1 MFRSFGNGRVYEVR
15 NAFVGRRQVMEATK
29 APIYLLPGMA
39 VDFPVFA
46 RLLPLLPNAFMVDFP
61 VPYQRE
67 SLISYARRMASLLP
81 AQSFVAGVSF
91 GGIVALEI
99 SRILRPLGCILISSI
114 QHPKEFPPWI
124 RACRVIGGR
133 TCSQAMSI
141 FGEVARYIPKSMR
154 TPSTL
159 RAVPLAGPSGHWHRW
174 ATAAVLDWNPPS
186 DFDACPLFRIHGGA
200 DTTFPAR
207 YTHPNVCIPDG
218 LHALPVSHPLETAA
232 AMIEFT
238 KTI

>member
-1 MFRSFGNGRVYEVR
+1 
-15 NAFVGRRQVMEATK
+15 MEATK

-67 SLISYARRMASLLP
+67 SLISYAWRMASLLP
-81 AQSFVAGVSF
+81 AQSFIAGVSF

-154 TPSTL
+154 TPATL
-159 RAVPLAGPSGHWHRW
+159 RAVQLDQVVIGIDGQLRPYWIGIHLRILMLVRYFGFMV
-174 ATAAVLDWNPPS
+174 VLIRPFR
-186 DFDACPLFRIHGGA
+186 FDILIPMSLYRMGDMHYLCRIHLK
-200 DTTFPAR
+200 PPR
-207 YTHPNVCIPDG
+207 Q
-218 LHALPVSHPLETAA
+218 
-232 AMIEFT
+232 
-238 KTI
+238 